1 MHTQGKIF
9 KVSNWITIALIN
21 FCIVALAGVT
31 LRYKINFRLSF
42 VNQKYLLEAHSYFAF
57 SGWVTLALMA
67 LMVHYLQRKLPEI
80 RLKTYRLLLWSS
92 CLLSYGLFVTFFFQ
106 GYDVLSIGFC
116 SINIFVS
123 YMFIA
128 CCWHDLNKIKDH
140 SLASKWLRTA
150 LLIWALS
157 SLGAL
162 ALAYLMYNN
171 IMIPDFYFGAVYFF
185 LHFQYNGWF
194 LFACFALLFSQL
206 HLINN
211 KMAALRSRQ
220 LFYVMACTVV
230 PTFVLSILWLKLP
243 LWLRWVG
250 NISGVLQLLVLF
262 CFVSLIPVLR
272 KALLFKLSRVTRWLW
287 SLSAIAFLLKIVLQL
302 FSIIPY
308 FSQYAFGYRPVVIGY
323 LHLSF
328 LGIISFFLLGYMD
341 LVLKQ
346 YGRKLPG
353 AGVLVFVSGVILQE
367 LILMVQGLEALEVQP
382 LRSAP
387 VLLFYCAIIIAAGLL
402 WILAGACRKNTAIL
416 TASQS
421 ESDHP
426 HSFGK

>member
-21 FCIVALAGVT
+21 FCIVALAGVM

-67 LMVHYLQRKLPEI
+67 LTVHYLQRKLPAVH
-80 RLKTYRLLLWSS
+80 LKAYRLLLWGC
-92 CLLSYGLFVTFFFQ
+92 CLISYGLFGAFFFQ
-106 GYDVLSIGFC
+106 GYDVLSISFC
-116 SINIFVS
+116 ALNILIS
-123 YMFIA
+123 YIFIG
-128 CCWHDLNKIKDH
+128 CCWHDLNKIKDKP
-140 SLASKWLRTA
+140 LASKWLRTA

-194 LFACFALLFSQL
+194 LFACFALLFSRFSL
-206 HLINN
+206 MND
-211 KMAALRSRQ
+211 KKAGLRSTQ
-220 LFYVMACTVV
+220 LFYVMAFTVV

-243 LWLRWVG
+243 LWLRWIG
-250 NISGVLQLLVLF
+250 NISGILQLLVLL
-262 CFVSLIPVLR
+262 CFIGLIPALK
-272 KALLFKLSRVTRWLW
+272 KAAAFELSRVTRWLW

-308 FSQYAFGYRPVVIGY
+308 FSHYAFGYRPVVIGY

-341 LVLKQ
+341 IILRQ
-346 YGRKLPG
+346 YGRKLPAG
-353 AGVLVFVSGVILQE
+353 GVLVFVSGVILQE
-367 LILMVQGLEALEVQP
+367 LILMLQGLEALEVKP

-387 VLLFYCAIIIAAGLL
+387 VLLFYCAIIIAFGLL
-402 WILAGACRKNTAIL
+402 WTITGASRKNTGIL
-416 TASQS
+416 PAEDQDCADYSLQ
-421 ESDHP
+421 
-426 HSFGK
+426 